1 MIALGLRG
9 DYGLWLLAMS
19 SVLVPIIHPPILL
32 IFRVVHGLQNWWML
46 IVGLHQILPTALLV
60 ILMGFCKAT
69 QCIVIFI
76 LPPIVLPGF
85 VWLCMDCRIDIGLP
99 IYCNAVLVPII
110 LQPFVLIGSLG
121 LCKDWWV
128 EVGFCHSWLGF
139 MFSSSIIPGCMNW
152 SYSVM
157 IVRNCAITF

>member
-1 MIALGLRG
+1 MIAWGLRIVTVG
-9 DYGLWLLAMS
+9 NVISPDRILQSYVILLLVLISFCSISSPWVAAGLCEGSGLHYDFAQPCNPI
-19 SVLVPIIHPPILL
+19 LVPI
-32 IFRVVHGLQNWWML
+32 V
-46 IVGLHQILPTALLV
+46 
-60 ILMGFCKAT
+60 
-69 QCIVIFI
+69 

-99 IYCNAVLVPII
+99 KHCNTILI
-110 LQPFVLIGSLG
+110 LQPFVLIGFLG
-121 LCKDWWV
+121 LCKDWRV